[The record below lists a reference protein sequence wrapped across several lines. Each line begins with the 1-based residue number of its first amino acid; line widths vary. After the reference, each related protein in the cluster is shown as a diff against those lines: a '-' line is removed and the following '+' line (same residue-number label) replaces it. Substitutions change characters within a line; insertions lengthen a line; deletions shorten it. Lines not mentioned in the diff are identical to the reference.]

1 MFNFYGR
8 QSSYIKNDL
17 QNDYNDLYINLYKII
32 LIEIFFFSYLL
43 VKVVYII
50 CKGGIIRNKKE
61 IIFVLIEYIKIN
73 FLIVV
78 ITNLIQLTLKIIN
91 YYSYLTQSKKKIKK
105 SFIFFTKKK

>member
-1 MFNFYGR
+1 
-8 QSSYIKNDL
+8 
-17 QNDYNDLYINLYKII
+17 
-32 LIEIFFFSYLL
+32 

-105 SFIFFTKKK
+105 SFIFFTKKKK